1 MRIGIVLHGPEII
14 DAGSAQRII
23 GIFEREHDI
32 VVKLGGTMGRTA
44 VLDAGLEDVI
54 DISQGLTPSE
64 TVNALKDSIDLAI
77 LLNQGKTL
85 ETGKQFGRI
94 VASKLDSSAPFVH
107 IESPELSGRIIYYSP
122 GAKKYAEYIKEILG
136 RHENY
141 DLPIESGSPL
151 PLDIRVDGDTI
162 IRRVAGVFPGENIRL
177 NGIIIGMATQ
187 PEPEIACKDS
197 RVVEL
202 KGGIIKP
209 HGLEKLRNRKI
220 DLFTAKIKTGSIRR
234 TKHRPRIKKVP
245 SRLPGKTV
253 AIIDHCAESTFEL
266 IKGASL
272 VITVG
277 DDTTAIAADI
287 LTRLGIPIIGITDGD
302 LDCILEDAIV
312 PAGSAI
318 IQVREVFDDIV
329 GKEVFEK
336 LMEGEQKVR
345 LESDEFLARVIELA
359 EKYIVEIKYFRNIF
373 QNKNRY

>member
-1 MRIGIVLHGPEII
+1 MRIGIVLHGPEIV

-23 GIFEREHDI
+23 RILKREHDV

-64 TVNALKDSIDLAI
+64 TMNALKDSIDLAI

-94 VASKLDSSAPFVH
+94 VASKLDASVPFVH
-107 IESPELSGRIIYYSP
+107 IESPQLCGRIIYYSP
-122 GAKKYAEYIKEILG
+122 GAKKCAEYVKEIL
-136 RHENY
+136 RHHENY

-151 PLDIRVDGDTI
+151 SVDVRVDGDTI
-162 IRRVAGVFPGENIRL
+162 IRRVAGAFPGESIRL
-177 NGIIIGMATQ
+177 NGIIIGTATQ
-187 PEPEIACKDS
+187 PEPEIVCRDG
-197 RVVEL
+197 RIVEL
-202 KGGIIKP
+202 RGGIIKP

-220 DLFTAKIKTGSIRR
+220 DLFTARIKTGSIRR
-234 TKHRPRIKKVP
+234 TKHRPRIKKV
-245 SRLPGKTV
+245 LPRSSGKKV

-266 IKGASL
+266 INGASF

-302 LDCILEDAIV
+302 LDCILEDATV

-318 IQVREVFDDIV
+318 IRVREGFDDIV
-329 GKEVFEK
+329 GKEVFER
-336 LMEGEQKVR
+336 LMGGEQKVR
-345 LESDEFLARVIELA
+345 LENGELLSRVLGLA
-359 EKYIVEIKYFRNIF
+359 EKYIVKIKYF
-373 QNKNRY
+373 

>member
-1 MRIGIVLHGPEII
+1 MRIGIVLHGPEIV

-23 GIFEREHDI
+23 RIFKREHDV

-64 TVNALKDSIDLAI
+64 TMNALKDSIDLAI
-77 LLNQGKTL
+77 LLNQGKTP
-85 ETGKQFGRI
+85 ETGKQFGRV
-94 VASKLDSSAPFVH
+94 VASKLEGSTPFVH
-107 IESPELSGRIIYYSP
+107 IESPELCGRIIYYSP
-122 GAKKYAEYIKEILG
+122 GAKKYAEYVKEILE
-136 RHENY
+136 RQENY
-141 DLPIESGSPL
+141 DLPIESESPL
-151 PLDIRVDGDTI
+151 PPDVRVNGDTV
-162 IRRVAGVFPGENIRL
+162 IRRVAGAFPGENIRL
-177 NGIIIGMATQ
+177 NGIIIGTATQ
-187 PEPEIACKDS
+187 SEPEIVCKDG

-202 KGGIIKP
+202 RGGIIKP

-220 DLFTAKIKTGSIRR
+220 DLFTARIKTGNIRR
-234 TKHRPRIKKVP
+234 TKHRARIKKVP
-245 SRLPGKTV
+245 SRPSGKIV

-287 LTRLGIPIIGITDGD
+287 LARLGTPVIGITDGD
-302 LDCILEDAIV
+302 LDCILEDTAV

-318 IQVREVFDDIV
+318 IRVREGFDDIV

-336 LMEGEQKVR
+336 LMGSEQKVR
-345 LESDEFLARVIELA
+345 LESDEFLARVLELA

>member
-23 GIFEREHDI
+23 EIFKREHD
-32 VVKLGGTMGRTA
+32 VAVKLGGTMGRTA

-64 TVNALKDSIDLAI
+64 TTNALKDSIDLAI

-94 VASKLDSSAPFVH
+94 VASKLDASAPFVH
-107 IESPELSGRIIYYSP
+107 IESPELGGRIIYYSP
-122 GAKKYAEYIKEILG
+122 GAKKCAEYVKEILG

-141 DLPIESGSPL
+141 DLPIESSSPL

-162 IRRVAGVFPGENIRL
+162 IRRVAGAFPGESIRL
-177 NGIIIGMATQ
+177 NGIIIGTATQ
-187 PEPEIACKDS
+187 PEPEIVCKDG

-202 KGGIIKP
+202 RGGIIKL
-209 HGLEKLRNRKI
+209 HGLEKLKNRKT
-220 DLFTAKIKTGSIRR
+220 DLFTARIKTGSIRR
-234 TKHRPRIKKVP
+234 TKHRPRIKKVS

-272 VITVG
+272 IITVG

-287 LTRLGIPIIGITDGD
+287 LARLGIPVIGITDGD
-302 LDCILEDAIV
+302 LDCILEDTTV
-312 PAGSAI
+312 PSGSVI
-318 IQVREVFDDIV
+318 IRVREGFDDIV
-329 GKEVFEK
+329 GKEVFER
-336 LMEGEQKVR
+336 LMGSEQKIR
-345 LESDEFLARVIELA
+345 LESDGFIARVLALA
-359 EKYIVEIKYFRNIF
+359 EKYIVKIKYF
-373 QNKNRY
+373 

>member
-1 MRIGIVLHGPEII
+1 MRIGIVLHGPEIV

-23 GIFEREHDI
+23 EIFKQEHDMI
-32 VVKLGGTMGRTA
+32 VKLGGTMGRTA

-64 TVNALKDSIDLAI
+64 TMNALKDSIDLAI
-77 LLNQGKTL
+77 LLNQGKTP

-94 VASKLDSSAPFVH
+94 VASKLEGSTPFVH
-107 IESPELSGRIIYYSP
+107 IESPELCGKIIYYSP
-122 GAKKYAEYIKEILG
+122 GAKKCAEYVTEILG

-141 DLPIESGSPL
+141 DLPIEPGSPL
-151 PLDIRVDGDTI
+151 SLDVRVDGDII
-162 IRRVAGVFPGENIRL
+162 IRRVAGAFPGESIRL
-177 NGIIIGMATQ
+177 NGIIIGTATQ
-187 PEPEIACKDS
+187 PEPEIVCRDG
-197 RVVEL
+197 RIVEL
-202 KGGIIKP
+202 RGGIIKP
-209 HGLEKLRNRKI
+209 HGLEKLKNRKI
-220 DLFTAKIKTGSIRR
+220 DLFTARIKTGSIRR
-234 TKHRPRIKKVP
+234 TKYRPRIKKVL
-245 SRLPGKTV
+245 SRSSCKTV
-253 AIIDHCAESTFEL
+253 AIIDQCAESTFEL

-287 LTRLGIPIIGITDGD
+287 LTRLGIPVIGITDGD
-302 LDCILEDAIV
+302 LDCILEDATV

-318 IQVREVFDDIV
+318 IRVREGFDDIV
-329 GKEVFEK
+329 GKEVFER

-345 LESDEFLARVIELA
+345 LESDEFLARVLELA